1 MSTIAEFP
9 KNKRETLR
17 IELTQFNGKD
27 LVNARIWAPKEGVGL
42 VPTPKGLTISPG
54 LLPQLI
60 GGLQAAH
67 AAAVKLGIVPG
78 EGA

>member
-17 IELTQFNGKD
+17 IELTQFNGRD
-27 LVNARIWAPKEGVGL
+27 VVNARIWAPKEGVGL
-42 VPTPKGLTISPG
+42 VPTPKGLTISPD

-60 GGLQAAH
+60 GGLQAAQE
-67 AAAVKLGIVPG
+67 AATKLGLIDG
-78 EGA
+78 